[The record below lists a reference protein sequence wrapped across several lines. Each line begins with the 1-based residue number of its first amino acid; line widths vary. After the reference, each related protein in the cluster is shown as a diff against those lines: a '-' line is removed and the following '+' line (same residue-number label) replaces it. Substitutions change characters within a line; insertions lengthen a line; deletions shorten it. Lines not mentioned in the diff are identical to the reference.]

1 MTSFSDKKKDVCH
14 LFREKFIPNM
24 LDIIAF
30 LFLLHPLLNAFSLG
44 ITLQSPFRAQT
55 PLHPAT
61 IPATCNCTGTNN
73 TGPAGKPYICRDP
86 RLGPRLLPKKFPLL
100 SFVSDYD
107 RFGGQRPGQ
116 FLDRWTDPKT
126 GWYVYPPK
134 NGFCLDQSG
143 EPIVG
148 NMTLEVGTKVDRF
161 GSEYGALFC
170 LTLPSPSPSHKKCEI
185 VHSLLLCMFFG
196 AKLRVVAVVV
206 KQAPTSPQ
214 PMRPTI
220 SAPSRHLISIPR
232 PVAIT
237 LTIITCTQLLSH

>member
-1 MTSFSDKKKDVCH
+1 
-14 LFREKFIPNM
+14 M

-30 LFLLHPLLNAFSLG
+30 LFLLYPLLNAFSLG
-44 ITLQSPFRAQT
+44 ITLQSPFQAQT

-107 RFGGQRPGQ
+107 RFGGQRPAQ

-161 GSEYGALFC
+161 GSEYGALVC
-170 LTLPSPSPSHKKCEI
+170 LAFPFSFP
-185 VHSLLLCMFFG
+185 
-196 AKLRVVAVVV
+196 
-206 KQAPTSPQ
+206 
-214 PMRPTI
+214 
-220 SAPSRHLISIPR
+220 
-232 PVAIT
+232 
-237 LTIITCTQLLSH
+237 